1 MISLMLLFLARSFT
15 LTWCQ
20 AVSASDLSAVIL
32 ARTTKEANV
41 LSSTELTALLQ
52 EFRAFA

>member
-1 MISLMLLFLARSFT
+1 MLLFLARSFT